1 MAIAGLGPIVVAAA
15 LVSVRG
21 ELVNVNVALMLVV
34 VVVLAVVSGG
44 RAAGALAAVMAALS
58 YEFFFT
64 KPYLSVRISDG
75 EDAVT
80 TVLLLVIG
88 LVVGELVVIGR
99 RNRQAAGQ
107 AQEGIARLHRIA
119 ELTVSGARAEDLVA
133 AVEGEL
139 EALLD
144 LEECTYEVA
153 PFGAPLARLERNGA
167 VASSV
172 HHLVE
177 GEFALPIGGVEIP
190 VVGAGRQLGRVV
202 LMPKADVSLE
212 RRVVAVALADQLG
225 AALGPAALSAELPTP
240 DGVSGGDVRDA

>member
-21 ELVNVNVALMLVV
+21 QLVNVNVALMLVV
-34 VVVLAVVSGG
+34 VVVLAAVSGG

-64 KPYLSVRISDG
+64 KPYLSLRISDG

-107 AQEGIARLHRIA
+107 AQEGIARLHRVA
-119 ELTVSGARAEDLVA
+119 ELGASGARADDLIV

-144 LEECTYEVA
+144 LDACTYEVA

-172 HHLVE
+172 RHLVD
-177 GEFALPIGGVEIP
+177 GEFALPAEGVEIP
-190 VVGAGRQLGRVV
+190 VVGSGRQLGRLV
-202 LMPKADVSLE
+202 LAPKLDVGISLE
-212 RRVVAVALADQLG
+212 RRVVAVALSDQLG
-225 AALGPAALSAELPTP
+225 AALAPAAEPVENGDPLP
-240 DGVSGGDVRDA
+240 